1 MRLWPRRKVYVDD
14 LPKTHDLRFGII
26 FLVGVAVVIG
36 ALYGVGYLVAGN
48 KLPAGTTVAEVDI
61 GGMSPDKART
71 VLQEKL
77 APRLENPIKVSAGGS
92 KTYTIDPQ
100 LAGLT
105 IDIDATLDLALGG
118 SAWDP
123 RHMLHV
129 LTGGDTLDPVV
140 DLDSAALVSS
150 LRKVAKQVERKPVD
164 SSVSFRRVQP
174 KVTYGRAGR
183 ALDYQSSGERL
194 KEAIIAGDD
203 SVNLV
208 VSTIQPHVTVIKATT
223 FEETVARKAV
233 SGPIRIKVADS
244 AMTLTPRE
252 FGPALQALPGTD
264 GLRLSVD
271 QAKLV
276 KRARPA
282 MRKLPH
288 RPVNAR
294 ISFRGS
300 RPVIVPGTSG
310 VTVGA
315 GDLAKAV
322 LKAVD
327 SRGAKRVARAKPT
340 ADNPTLST
348 GDLRLMRITEQVA
361 STQVRFKAGDR
372 ADPTAMLRRLD
383 GALVRPG
390 QRFSFLGRVG
400 ANGSPAA
407 SFVASMAY
415 DAAFY
420 AGLDIAVHTNARIYS
435 DTFAPGFDAHVEP
448 PGTDLVLANASPYG
462 VYIRAYVE
470 SPGRQAAPARIA
482 HIEMWSSPYWTVRAL
497 TSGRYNVVR
506 PQVITNT
513 RKSCV
518 PRDGVPG
525 FDYDV
530 TRVLKQGGHKR
541 TERTHAA
548 YVPLDQVRCR

>member
-1 MRLWPRRKVYVDD
+1 MRLWPRRKVYIDD
-14 LPKTHDLRFGII
+14 LPKTHDLRFGLI
-26 FLVGVAVVIG
+26 FVVGVAVVIG

-48 KLPAGTTVAEVDI
+48 KLPAGTKVAEVDV
-61 GGMSPDKART
+61 GGMSPDRART

-77 APRLENPIKVSAGGS
+77 APRLEDPIKVNAGG
-92 KTYTIDPQ
+92 KTYSIDPQ

-105 IDIDATLDLALGG
+105 FDIDATLDQALGG

-140 DLDSAALVSS
+140 DLDSAELVSS
-150 LRKVAKQVERKPVD
+150 LSKVATQVERKPVD
-164 SSVSFRRVQP
+164 SRVSFRRVQP
-174 KVTYGRAGR
+174 KVFYGRAGR
-183 ALDYQSSGERL
+183 ALDYQRSGERL

-203 SVNLV
+203 RVNLAV
-208 VSTIQPHVTVIKATT
+208 DTIQPHVTVMGATT

-244 AMTLTPRE
+244 VMTLTPRQ
-252 FGPALQALPGTD
+252 FGPALQALPGTQ

-276 KRARPA
+276 KRASPA
-282 MRKLPH
+282 MKKLPH
-288 RPVNAR
+288 HPVNAR
-294 ISFRGS
+294 ISFRGD
-300 RPVIVPGTSG
+300 RPVIVPGRSG

-327 SRGAKRVARAKPT
+327 SRGAKRVARAEPT
-340 ADNPTLST
+340 ADNPDVST
-348 GDLRLMRITEQVA
+348 EDLRVMRINQQISA
-361 STQVRFKAGDR
+361 TQVRFKAGDR
-372 ADPTAMLRRLD
+372 ADPTAVLRRLD
-383 GALVRPG
+383 GALVQPG
-390 QRFSFLGRVG
+390 QTFSFLRHVG
-400 ANGSPAA
+400 ANASPAA

-420 AGLDIAVHTNARIYS
+420 AGLDIPVHTNARIYS

-448 PGTDLVLANASPYG
+448 PGTDLVLANGSPYG
-462 VYIRAYVE
+462 VYVRSYVE
-470 SPGRQAAPARIA
+470 RPGRQGSSARIA
-482 HIEMWSSPYWTVRAL
+482 HVEMWSTPYWTVRAL
-497 TSGRYNVVR
+497 TSGRYNVVQ

-513 RKSCV
+513 RPSCV
-518 PRDGVPG
+518 PRDGVTG
-525 FDYDV
+525 FEYDV
-530 TRVLKQGGHKR
+530 TRVLKEGGHKR